1 MGQPAYAN
9 TYTYSYTRTHSIVF
23 LSDNL
28 RNTLRE
34 VIRENGLDPSN
45 LMQDWETIER
55 GIRAWLQSRHLYN
68 VVVEFYRPGASAAS
82 ARWDFPVGY
91 DGSGVDDDM
100 WLDKAYLR
108 QLIAKAAAADERL
121 QISDRAL
128 HARWRTGGLGFH
140 RLHFLVH
147 GIAGRA
153 PGGHRDCDW
162 SSDGGRDVLEV
173 GRCFRP
179 RRRSRSSGSGWS

>member
-1 MGQPAYAN
+1 MGSPAYAN

-34 VIRENGLDPSN
+34 VIRENGLDPSK

-55 GIRAWLQSRHLYN
+55 GIRAWLQSGHLYN
-68 VVVEFYRPGASAAS
+68 VVVEFFRPGASAAS

-108 QLIAKAAAADERL
+108 QLIAKAARPT
-121 QISDRAL
+121 SDCTYRVVL
-128 HARWRTGGLGFH
+128 CTRTGAPAVLGFTDCT
-140 RLHFLVH
+140 FLSTGSLAARQAGTV
-147 GIAGRA
+147 IAT
-153 PGGHRDCDW
+153 GHLTAGATYWR
-162 SSDGGRDVLEV
+162 
-173 GRCFRP
+173 
-179 RRRSRSSGSGWS
+179 